1 MDTSAASLVL
11 SLNRALWGEV
21 HPELRQ
27 ASIEADATAQVVRL
41 RFEYDGEPT
50 EEVRES
56 CSCASA
62 ECIADF
68 PEPWQLE
75 EEHISRPFPQKL
87 SSLRYLVYQRAERH
101 LVKHPFQESS
111 TWPAD

>member
-1 MDTSAASLVL
+1 MESSRVSLVM

-27 ASIEADATAQVVRL
+27 ASIEADETAKIVKL

-50 EEVRES
+50 ELALES
-56 CSCASA
+56 CSAAAA

-75 EEHISRPFPQKL
+75 EEHISRPFPKKL
-87 SSLRYLVYQRAERH
+87 SSLQHLVYKRAERH
-101 LVKHPFQESS
+101 MGKQSS
-111 TWPAD
+111 RLTSP

>member
-1 MDTSAASLVL
+1 MDSSRDSLVL

-27 ASIEADATAQVVRL
+27 ASIEADPALKIVKL

-50 EEVRES
+50 ERALES
-56 CSCASA
+56 CTAAAA

-68 PEPWQLE
+68 PEPWELE
-75 EEHISRPFPQKL
+75 EQHVGCPFPQKL
-87 SSLRYLVYQRAERH
+87 SPLQYLVYLRAERH
-101 LVKHPFQESS
+101 MAEPSS
-111 TWPAD
+111 QADTR